1 MGQKVR
7 GNLIIIGG
15 AEDKVGKKTILKYVA
30 DIVREKKGSLVILTT
45 ATQKPQEVG
54 NNYRQVFETLGLM
67 DIDVLNINS
76 RDEADLDENAE
87 RIRSSGGIFFTGGI
101 SSE

>member
-1 MGQKVR
+1 
-7 GNLIIIGG
+7 
-15 AEDKVGKKTILKYVA
+15 
-30 DIVREKKGSLVILTT
+30 
-45 ATQKPQEVG
+45 
-54 NNYRQVFETLGLM
+54 M